1 MAHDGNI
8 QRDTGPRPPEPGDG
22 DRPSASTAPK
32 PVLPAEGPPHPSEG
46 KPLPRFNSIPR
57 AGEAKAAGPRPA
69 ETKKAPASIASPSI
83 PLPPRPKAERAPTPS
98 ASTKPASPLAWPVKE
113 TGAAAE
119 PPLKAGSDGEATR
132 RAAKRRTAAPPRARI
147 AANDDAPSIGG
158 LIFALQQKP
167 SNRPFMFAA
176 TGSGGWL
183 AVGSLLAWA
192 MLAPEISRSGFFA
205 ALASP
210 TMIIVA
216 ATICLPIALFWF
228 LALLTWR
235 AQELKLMSSAMTE
248 VAVRL
253 AEPDRA
259 AEQAAASLGQAVR
272 RQVSFMNEAIS
283 RALGRAGELEGLVHN
298 EVASLEKSYGENEHK
313 IRGLIQ
319 ELAGERH
326 ALVSTTDKVSDTLK
340 AMGGEVPMLIEKLSA
355 QQVKLAKI
363 IEGAGQNLIA
373 LENQLATASGGLET
387 TLDNRTRSC
396 RPCST
401 TTRWRSIRRWQ
412 AALRRSTSSWWSAR
426 AHSTPHSRS
435 GCRAS
440 TMPWCAR
447 PWPSMRRW
455 PRRPARSRMPW
466 RTTCGRCPI
475 RWASRLTIST
485 NR

>member
-46 KPLPRFNSIPR
+46 KPLPRFNTIPR

-69 ETKKAPASIASPSI
+69 ETKKAPASVASPSI
-83 PLPPRPKAERAPTPS
+83 PLPPRPKAERAPMPS
-98 ASTKPASPLAWPVKE
+98 ASTKPASPLAWPAKE

-119 PPLKAGSDGEATR
+119 PPLKAGGDGEATR

-216 ATICLPIALFWF
+216 ATI
-228 LALLTWR
+228 
-235 AQELKLMSSAMTE
+235 
-248 VAVRL
+248 
-253 AEPDRA
+253 
-259 AEQAAASLGQAVR
+259 
-272 RQVSFMNEAIS
+272 
-283 RALGRAGELEGLVHN
+283 
-298 EVASLEKSYGENEHK
+298 
-313 IRGLIQ
+313 
-319 ELAGERH
+319 
-326 ALVSTTDKVSDTLK
+326 
-340 AMGGEVPMLIEKLSA
+340 
-355 QQVKLAKI
+355 
-363 IEGAGQNLIA
+363 
-373 LENQLATASGGLET
+373 
-387 TLDNRTRSC
+387 
-396 RPCST
+396 
-401 TTRWRSIRRWQ
+401 
-412 AALRRSTSSWWSAR
+412 
-426 AHSTPHSRS
+426 
-435 GCRAS
+435 
-440 TMPWCAR
+440 
-447 PWPSMRRW
+447 
-455 PRRPARSRMPW
+455 
-466 RTTCGRCPI
+466 
-475 RWASRLTIST
+475 
-485 NR
+485 